1 MSTTTTSGRTEATCR
16 AAFIATLLLFL
27 ALATALVA
35 VQLAGLVLAQPEWI
49 TWASEALLTPSIAAA
64 VLFGLVAF
72 AGGYFMP
79 AVASED

>member
-1 MSTTTTSGRTEATCR
+1 MSTTTTSGRTQATCR
-16 AAFIATLLLFL
+16 AAFITTLLIFL

-35 VQLAGLVLAQPEWI
+35 VQLAGLVLVRPAWI

-72 AGGYFMP
+72 ASGYFMP
-79 AVASED
+79 KATSDD